1 MNKRSEVLWTFIL
14 LDSLTL
20 NYNFIKVPTANNWI
34 KEFKWDLLE
43 GLKLCNNRYCYS
55 SRVESALS
63 IMRELINKG
72 FIDSSDLVNRFSSEL
87 RITDHIRRYSIVT
100 SEVIRHIR
108 SGKPWYES
116 VLNMLTRFN
125 IPDDEAVV
133 RSIPIP
139 LFFNELKDVVLNTER
154 QAMATHIHPEV
165 INASKAYAI
174 SLYLALNNYN
184 HWDILEYLVNT
195 RFIEDRVLKLKIRSI
210 EGLINNRPRDVVRIL
225 NNNYLAIS
233 TLTTALYCICRSEA
247 DFIDSILCSIS
258 LGGDV
263 SGRAVIASSLSAA
276 LKGLHNEFK
285 SKIKEVDNYEYIEDL
300 IKQFVLNRSYK
311 HNIDI
316 S

>member
-1 MNKRSEVLWTFIL
+1 MNKKSEVLWSFIL
-14 LDSLTL
+14 IDSLTL
-20 NYNFIKVPTANNWI
+20 NYNFVKVPTANNWI

-43 GLKLCNNRYCYS
+43 GLKLCNNKYCYS

-63 IMRELINKG
+63 IMRELISKG
-72 FIDSSDLVNRFSSEL
+72 FINSSDLANRFSSEL

-100 SEVIRHIR
+100 SEVIRYLR

-116 VLNMLTRFN
+116 VLSVLTRFN
-125 IPDDEAVV
+125 IPDDEAVI
-133 RSIPIP
+133 RSVPIP

-165 INASKAYAI
+165 VNASKAYAI
-174 SLYLALNNYN
+174 SLYLALNNYS

-210 EGLINNRPRDVVRIL
+210 EGLINRRPRDVVRIL

-233 TLTTALYCICRSEA
+233 TFTTALYCLCRSEA
-247 DFIDSILCSIS
+247 NFIGSILCSIS

-263 SGRAVIASSLSAA
+263 SGRAVIASTLSAA
-276 LKGLHNEFK
+276 LKSLRDEFK
-285 SKIKEVDNYEYIEDL
+285 SKIKEVDNYEYMEDL
-300 IKQFVLNRSYK
+300 IKHFILKRP
-311 HNIDI
+311 HNINT